1 MIEGKA
7 FFLAISFRDNEFY
20 LRVQLD
26 IEVVVKVA
34 RSIGTVV
41 RDSKLRSFTKDTAGY
56 LRNWTL

>member
-1 MIEGKA
+1 MIEGKT
-7 FFLAISFRDNEFY
+7 FFLAIEFY

-34 RSIGTVV
+34 RSIRTVV

>member
-34 RSIGTVV
+34 RSIRTVV